1 MFVTAPDL
9 MPTAARKDT
18 TTRNRTR
25 MGQFDDSGE
34 PFRALET
41 SRQPLKTAV
50 QPQDDLLRL
59 CSTLSEKVSSLQL
72 ALAKAH
78 QFANYDELTQL
89 PNRRLLLDRFIQA
102 SALANRHGQ
111 ALALL
116 FFDLND
122 FKSVNDELGHDAGDQ
137 LLLQVATRLSTAI
150 RQSDTACRYGGDEFV
165 VLLTEVD
172 DREHALTAL
181 QKIRTQLDPPYVLDR
196 YSIRLTVSTGLA
208 IYPKDAQKYTDLIR
222 LADRSMFN
230 TKSGSQ
236 GRPFGAG
243 KLNIWLH
250 DPKKASCI
258 NP

>member
-1 MFVTAPDL
+1 MQDLVQTRAKDASTRIPTKMDQFV
-9 MPTAARKDT
+9 
-18 TTRNRTR
+18 
-25 MGQFDDSGE
+25 DSE
-34 PFRALET
+34 KPFRALET
-41 SRQPLKTAV
+41 GRLPLETAV

-102 SALANRHGQ
+102 SALANRHNQ
-111 ALALL
+111 VLALL

-122 FKSVNDELGHDAGDQ
+122 FKRVNDKLGHEAGDQ
-137 LLLQVATRLSTAI
+137 LLLQVATRLSTCI
-150 RQSDTACRYGGDEFV
+150 RETDTACRYGGDEFI
-165 VLLTEVD
+165 VLLTEID

-181 QKIRTQLDPPYVLDR
+181 QKIRSHLDPPYVLGR

-208 IYPKDAQKYTDLIR
+208 IYPKDAQKYTDLVR
-222 LADRSMFN
+222 LADRSMFS

-236 GRPFGAG
+236 GRPCRAG

-250 DPKKASCI
+250 DPIEESCI
-258 NP
+258 NR